1 MRGEPNELL
10 KRADLALYRAKAEGR
25 GSYRIFEQEMDARV
39 RARHAMQQALRDAL
53 QNGEFEM
60 YYQPVVSL
68 RDGRIKGCEALIRWN
83 HPVWGQVPPSD
94 FIPVAEELGLIVP
107 IGDWVIRKACAEAA
121 LWPPAVGVAVNLSPV
136 QLRNPNL
143 LKVVVVAIAAAGI
156 RPERVELEIT
166 ETALMHHT
174 SMALAALHRLRDTG
188 ISISMDDFGTGYS
201 SLSNLRSFPFDRIKI
216 DRSFVTGLP
225 AETDSV
231 AIVRAVVG
239 LARSLHMV
247 TTAEGVETAEQ
258 MEQVRVLGCSEVQ
271 GILFSRPL
279 PAADIRQLLH
289 AQAGTIARQRP
300 LQAKTA

>member
-1 MRGEPNELL
+1 
-10 KRADLALYRAKAEGR
+10 
-25 GSYRIFEQEMDARV
+25 
-39 RARHAMQQALRDAL
+39 
-53 QNGEFEM
+53 M
-60 YYQPVVSL
+60 YYQPFVSL

-94 FIPVAEELGLIVP
+94 FIPVAEELGLIVS

-121 LWPPAVGVAVNLSPV
+121 LWPPTVGVAVNLSPV